1 MSEIPSK
8 TAEYIGVATSPV
20 LRGKVMDGK
29 ENGNYKF
36 PLSARIPIK
45 NKLKSYQIKEMK
57 KEITGYNLYVLNSK
71 KDIEHGL

>member
-1 MSEIPSK
+1 
-8 TAEYIGVATSPV
+8 
-20 LRGKVMDGK
+20 MDGK